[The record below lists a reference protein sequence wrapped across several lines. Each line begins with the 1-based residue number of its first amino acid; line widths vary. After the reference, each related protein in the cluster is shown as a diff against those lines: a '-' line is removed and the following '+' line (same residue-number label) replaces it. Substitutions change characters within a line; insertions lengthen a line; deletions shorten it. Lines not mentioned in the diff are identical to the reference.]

1 MNERD
6 SDRYNE
12 EERNGHT
19 HTKSAL
25 MEMVNYSEA
34 TDSHHYWLL
43 LVDFAIYLYNVNN
56 HKCSLTYTIHNIKKY
71 VENKHINSNA
81 FFLIR
86 VLLQQQ
92 LQLSRAEYM

>member
-6 SDRYNE
+6 SDRHNE
-12 EERNGHT
+12 EERNGHA
-19 HTKSAL
+19 HTKWAL

-71 VENKHINSNA
+71 LENKHINSNHIA
-81 FFLIR
+81 TADVKYKIAQTF
-86 VLLQQQ
+86 VLN
-92 LQLSRAEYM
+92 YYG